1 MELSG
6 LTGAECVAH
15 AVAAQRTL
23 NIAAAARLAAVAEVA
38 ACAPDSGARVARMA
52 EPERY
57 SVDEVRA
64 MYSLSVPA
72 AAALVDLA
80 WTVCRRLP
88 ELHAAMATGDLDER
102 QAAAIVFWVKDLS
115 DAHAHQICAEVL
127 PHCGLSAEQPWVTGK
142 LVARIKKR
150 AIALDPTWAERRYTD
165 AVRKRRV
172 ISWQNPDGTADL
184 AGQQLEVDRVAA
196 AKGRIH
202 ALADAAKRDGDP
214 RGIDATRSDLYLG
227 CLDGTWTGFSDA
239 EILADYAK
247 TRPEPIPDS
256 GDGQD
261 ENSEDENSAGTD
273 GETEST
279 TSAAEPARHVDD
291 PLPAGVRAGLAHSA
305 RYSPYIGVVLR
316 VKFSTLLGF
325 DEHPAELA
333 GAGPI
338 SPASARR
345 IAQRMALGTWRVA
358 FIDDEGRLAHT
369 ALAGPRPTG
378 WAQPSGEL
386 VPKGVLDLLVPIDLL
401 DQLALRAH
409 SPDVPPVDPIW
420 IPVIEHLQRSLG
432 RQERIA
438 EDRYWREWAERDEA
452 EQSGDPARLAE
463 VIARQERAHRRRYP
477 TLTQRRRLQL
487 AIPDCIG
494 VACNRAS
501 HRAQIDHIHDHALG
515 GPTIEDNLAPE
526 CAHDHDLKTNGGWT
540 LERIE
545 EHRWCWTTRLGI
557 HYPVTNPP
565 LLDHHP
571 EPDQQQEQQDQRH
584 QPRPDT
590 DAA

>member
-15 AVAAQRTL
+15 AVQAQRAL
-23 NIAAAARLAAVAEVA
+23 NVAAAARLAAVAEVA
-38 ACAPDSGARVARMA
+38 ACAPGSGARVERMA
-52 EPERY
+52 EPDRY
-57 SVDEVRA
+57 SIDEVRA

-72 AAALVDLA
+72 AGALIDLA
-80 WTVCRRLP
+80 WTACRRLP
-88 ELHAAMATGDLDER
+88 ELHAAMAAGDLDER
-102 QAAAIVFWVKDLS
+102 RAATIVFWVKDLC
-115 DAHAHQICAEVL
+115 DAHTHQICAEVL
-127 PHCGLSAEQPWVTGK
+127 PHCGLSAEAPWVSGK
-142 LVARIKKR
+142 LVAQIKKR
-150 AIALDPTWAERRYTD
+150 AIALDPSWAERRYTD
-165 AVRKRRV
+165 AVRRRRV
-172 ISWQNPDGTADL
+172 VSWQNPDGTADL
-184 AGQQLEVDRVAA
+184 TGQQLEVDRVAA

-214 RGIDATRSDLYLG
+214 RGIDAIRADLYLG
-227 CLDGTWTGFSDA
+227 CLDGTWAGLSDA
-239 EILADYAK
+239 DLLADYAK
-247 TRPEPIPDS
+247 TRPAPPVDDPDTEPEGAP
-256 GDGQD
+256 
-261 ENSEDENSAGTD
+261 AP
-273 GETEST
+273 
-279 TSAAEPARHVDD
+279 AAHVDD
-291 PLPAGVRAGLAHSA
+291 PLPAGVQAGLARSA
-305 RYSPYIGVVLR
+305 RSSPYIGVVLR
-316 VKFSTLLGF
+316 AKFSTLLGF

-369 ALAGPRPTG
+369 GLVGPRPTG
-378 WAQPSGEL
+378 WAQPRGL
-386 VPKGVLDLLVPIDLL
+386 LPKGVLDLLVPIDLL

-409 SPDVPPVDPIW
+409 LPDLPPVDPIW
-420 IPVIEHLQRSLG
+420 IPVIEHLHRSLG

-438 EDRYWREWAERDEA
+438 EDRYWREWIERDEA
-452 EQSGDPARLAE
+452 ERSGDPARLAE
-463 VIARQERAHRRRYP
+463 VIARQERARRRRFP

-515 GPTIEDNLAPE
+515 GPTVEDNLAPE
-526 CAHDHDLKTNGGWT
+526 CGHDHALKTKGGWT
-540 LERIE
+540 LERID

-565 LLDHHP
+565 LLDHYP
-571 EPDQQQEQQDQRH
+571 EADQQRH
-584 QPRPDT
+584 RPRPDT